1 MARTRIS
8 SEISKLSKQKIIPAT
23 VVDVLGRFCSVR
35 LSGVGKLLHGLIF
48 LGASPSIGDSVYVD
62 YRSGTP
68 IVHTASGN
76 VDTAITTAARRT
88 FVPAPVVPPP
98 TEPTPYGGQHN
109 DLSGIQGGLAPSEG
123 TPAEYYHLTEDE
135 HGNLGAGGG
144 HIIQDEGTP
153 LAQRTKLNFVGLN
166 VQVEDDEV
174 GDASVVTLGGGGNL
188 SGFIE
193 NLTSQIDGITDTFDL
208 SRDPFS
214 EQVSVF
220 YNGLRQ
226 EPEIYILDTD
236 DYGKPILILN
246 FVPEVGDGLIIEY
259 YVETN
264 ATVSKRV
271 FIFTYEDVL
280 TLAIGAIRIYNNLG
294 GTLTISKVFL
304 AVGTAPT
311 GAAIIVDI
319 HKSGTTIFTAQG
331 NRPQVAAGEHT
342 GYTTTIDVITL
353 EDGEY
358 LTADID
364 QIGSSVAGENL
375 TVHVVYS

>member
-1 MARTRIS
+1 MPRTSLS
-8 SEISKLSKQKIIPAT
+8 SEISKLSKQKIIPAI

-35 LSGVGKLLHGLIF
+35 LSGVGKLLRGLIF

-109 DLSGIQGGLAPSEG
+109 ELSGIQGGLVPSEG

-135 HGNLGAGGG
+135 HGNLGGGGG
-144 HIIQDEGTP
+144 HIIQDEGAP
-153 LAQRTKLNFVGLN
+153 LAQRAKLNFVGLN

-208 SRDPFS
+208 SREPFS

-226 EPEIYILDTD
+226 EPEIYVLDA
-236 DYGKPILILN
+236 GPVLILN
-246 FVPEVGDGLIIEY
+246 FVPAVGDGLLIEH

-280 TLAIGAIRIYNNLG
+280 TLTTGAIRIYNNLG
-294 GTLTISKVFL
+294 GTLTVSKVFL

-319 HKSGTTIFTAQG
+319 HKSGTTIFTTQG
-331 NRPQVAAGEHT
+331 NRPQIAVGEHT
-342 GYTTTIDVITL
+342 GYTTTIDITTL

-364 QIGSSVAGENL
+364 QIGSAVVGEDL